1 MKTNIKL
8 LLIFLGTLSIVYLTS
23 CEKPESEFAVCG
35 PPVFDIAFCNQEGLD
50 LLDPNKAVS
59 FKESEIDIYTI
70 IDGEKTQVYEANL
83 DHPEHFF
90 VYYHDD
96 IGKYF
101 LRIFSVGDI
110 IDEISTTYINFG
122 DGTEDRID
130 FEISGPHVIKVW
142 YNEVLM
148 WDVSNAMAERIEVIK

>member
-1 MKTNIKL
+1 MKKIIILFLT
-8 LLIFLGTLSIVYLTS
+8 IFIYSS
-23 CEKPESEFAVCG
+23 CEKPEAGFALSG
-35 PPVFDIAFCNQEGLD
+35 PPLVDIAFCNQEGLD
-50 LLDPNKAVS
+50 LLDPNNALS

-83 DHPEHFF
+83 DYPEHFY

-110 IDEISTTYINFG
+110 IDGISTTYINFG

-130 FEISGPHVIKVW
+130 FAIAGSSVIKVW

-148 WDVSNAMAERIEVIK
+148 WDVSNAMAERIEIIK